1 MFSEKN
7 VEEYGDTPF
16 QHGCDVAKLD
26 HPMPGG
32 EEGRFAP
39 ESNDDQEGG
48 LPGVMASLDID
59 AANWQWWGG
68 ALSSSLTTGVPS

>member
-1 MFSEKN
+1 M
-7 VEEYGDTPF
+7 EEYGYTSLQNGDA
-16 QHGCDVAKLD
+16 VAKLGNTL
-26 HPMPGG
+26 PGG

-39 ESNDDQEGG
+39 ESNADQEGG
-48 LPGVMASLDID
+48 LPGVMSSLDID